1 MMEKLA
7 ELIWKILEPR
17 MEEVIANAYKQG
29 GEDIIRRF
37 AFVYD
42 KIAETAKTDAYAD
55 AGAIDI
61 DDLDVELSQTIFEEL
76 ENV

>member
-1 MMEKLA
+1 MEKLA

-17 MEEVIANAYKQG
+17 LDDVIERAYIKG
-29 GEDIIRRF
+29 GEDMIRRF

-42 KIAETAKTDAYAD
+42 AVAKTAKEDAYAD